1 MNSVKIKRLNLYS
14 IEAIKNIR
22 EALETK
28 ISIAFLDETTKKFK
42 KTLAE
47 FNDFIREIEDEER
60 EFEENYNSYIEQ

>member
-1 MNSVKIKRLNLYS
+1 MIEILSN
-14 IEAIKNIR
+14 EAIKNIR

-28 ISIAFLDETTKKFK
+28 ISIAFLDETKRIFK

>member
-1 MNSVKIKRLNLYS
+1 MEVIEILSN
-14 IEAIKNIR
+14 EAIKNIR

-28 ISIAFLDETTKKFK
+28 ISIAFLDETKKKFK

-60 EFEENYNSYIEQ
+60 ELEENYNSYIEQ

>member
-1 MNSVKIKRLNLYS
+1 MLSN
-14 IEAIKNIR
+14 EAIENIR
-22 EALETK
+22 KALETK

-42 KTLAE
+42 KTLSE